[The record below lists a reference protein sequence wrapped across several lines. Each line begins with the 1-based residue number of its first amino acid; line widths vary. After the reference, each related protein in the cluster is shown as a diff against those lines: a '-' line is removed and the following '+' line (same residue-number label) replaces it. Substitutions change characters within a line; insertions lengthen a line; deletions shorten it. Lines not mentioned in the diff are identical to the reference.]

1 MKKLKP
7 NLLNLEMY
15 SWSLFLDRDG
25 IINKKIDNGYVTQ
38 LSEFEFIPGV
48 LDDISSL
55 TKIFSR
61 IFVVTNQ
68 RGISK
73 GLYSIDTLTEIH
85 SHLLDMVNDSGGRI
99 DRIYFCPHDY
109 SDRCNC
115 RKPNTG
121 MALNAQ
127 SDFPE
132 VDFNKSVMIGDS
144 PSDIEMGA
152 KLNMTTVLISNEGTG
167 DGVPDFH
174 FASLNQFAHFIKK
187 TSPLKK

>member
-7 NLLNLEMY
+7 NLLDLKML

-25 IINKKIDNGYVTQ
+25 ILNRKIDNGYVTQ

-48 LDDISSL
+48 LTDISSL
-55 TKIFSR
+55 TKIFAR
-61 IFVVTNQ
+61 IFIVTNQ

-73 GLYSIDTLTEIH
+73 GLYSVDTLTEIH
-85 SHLLDMVNDSGGRI
+85 SYLLAQVNGSGGRI

-121 MALNAQ
+121 MALNAKL
-127 SDFPE
+127 DFPE

-144 PSDIEMGA
+144 LSDIEMGA
-152 KLNMTTVLISNEGTG
+152 RLNMTTVLISNKETS

-174 FASLNQFAHFIKK
+174 FTSLNQFVHFVEEI
-187 TSPLKK
+187 TSLKK